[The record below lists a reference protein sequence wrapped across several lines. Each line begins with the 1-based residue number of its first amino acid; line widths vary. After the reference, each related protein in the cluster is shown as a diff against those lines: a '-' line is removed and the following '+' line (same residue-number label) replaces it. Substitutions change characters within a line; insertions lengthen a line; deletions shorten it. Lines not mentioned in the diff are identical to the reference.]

1 MEPSL
6 NIGSALTVYLTA
18 HIEPLIVRAYGGVI
32 QDASAEPGGEGV
44 RLRSRRK
51 PRSPLGVLWL
61 NVCLVRTIK
70 ERTLQHKEVVTTIPL
85 ILEPGDPC
93 ILARASDVLAD
104 FVKRGFWS
112 KTRNRRKRT
121 RKVVRLFMYAPL
133 CSRGDLDKG
142 DLCWNQAAKGN

>member
-1 MEPSL
+1 MGSSL
-6 NIGSALTVYLTA
+6 HIGPALTVYLTA
-18 HIEPLIVRAYGGVI
+18 HIKPLIVRAYRSVI

-44 RLRSRRK
+44 RLRSKRK
-51 PRSPLGVLWL
+51 PRSPLGVLGL
-61 NVCLVRTIK
+61 NVCLVRSIK
-70 ERTLQHKEVVTTIPL
+70 ERTLQHKEVATAIML

-93 ILARASDVLAD
+93 ILARASDVLSD

-112 KTRNRRKRT
+112 KTRNRRKRA

-142 DLCWNQAAKGN
+142 DLPIPSDC